1 MNAGETL
8 DRPTFWHSFVN
19 KDNGHVSRLSFQHDR
34 DSPAPV
40 QRFWARMPGHCTVT
54 GGLLRMLGVSGLVL
68 MLVLASALT
77 MPGAALAATVAS
89 ERPVQ
94 VAAAANLQPVLAEL
108 VPMFERQHPGRVRV
122 TVTVGSSANLVR
134 QIQQGL
140 PADLFLSADEAY
152 ALRLFDAGLTPD
164 RGTVYATG
172 RLVLMVP
179 AASRLPLDPQLA
191 GLSAALPAMDK
202 FAIAN
207 PELAP
212 YGKAAVQALHH
223 LGLWPALQGKIV
235 LGESIAQTT
244 QFISTGAAQAG
255 ITALSLALAPELAG
269 RVRYVLVPEKLHAPL
284 HQRMVLLKTATPA
297 ARVFYEFL
305 QSSQARAVLQRYG
318 YV

>member
-1 MNAGETL
+1 MV
-8 DRPTFWHSFVN
+8 RF
-19 KDNGHVSRLSFQHDR
+19 SFQR
-34 DSPAPV
+34 TRAGRTV
-40 QRFWARMPGHCTVT
+40 AQVRAARLCG
-54 GGLLRMLGVSGLVL
+54 
-68 MLVLASALT
+68 VLAL
-77 MPGAALAATVAS
+77 ALAWAVPGPARAQPPV
-89 ERPVQ
+89 RPVQ

-108 VPMFERQHPGRVRV
+108 GPLYEGQHPGDRVS
-122 TVTVGSSANLVR
+122 VTVGSSANLVR

-140 PADLFLSADEAY
+140 PADLFMSADEAY

-179 AASRLPLDPQLA
+179 AASRVPLDAELA
-191 GLSAALPAMDK
+191 GLSAAWPSIAR

-212 YGKAAVQALHH
+212 YGQAALQALQH
-223 LGLWPALQGKIV
+223 LGLWPAPPGKIV

-255 ITALSLALAPELAG
+255 MTALSLALAPQLAG
-269 RVRYVLVPEKLHAPL
+269 RVRYVLVPETLHAPL
-284 HQRMVLLKTATPA
+284 HQRMVLLKTASPA
-297 ARVFYEFL
+297 ARAFYAFL
-305 QSSQARAVLQRYG
+305 QSPQARAVLQRYG

>member
-1 MNAGETL
+1 MG
-8 DRPTFWHSFVN
+8 
-19 KDNGHVSRLSFQHDR
+19 RLSL
-34 DSPAPV
+34 
-40 QRFWARMPGHCTVT
+40 RFGQTT
-54 GGLLRMLGVSGLVL
+54 
-68 MLVLASALT
+68 
-77 MPGAALAATVAS
+77 LAATRRRLARLCGGLALAIAFVGFGPGSALAQPPV
-89 ERPVQ
+89 RPVR

-108 VPMFERQHPGRVRV
+108 VPLYERQHPGSGAV

-140 PADLFLSADEAY
+140 PADLFMSADEAY

-179 AASRLPLDPQLA
+179 AASQLPLDPQLA
-191 GLSAALPAMDK
+191 GLSAAWPSIAR

-212 YGKAAVQALHH
+212 YGKAARQALQH
-223 LGLWPALQGKIV
+223 LGLWPVPPGKIV

-255 ITALSLALAPELAG
+255 MTALSLALAPELAG
-269 RVRYVLVPEKLHAPL
+269 RVRYVLVPETLHAPL
-284 HQRMVLLKTATPA
+284 HQRMVLLKTASPQ
-297 ARVFYEFL
+297 ARAFYAFL
-305 QSSQARAVLQRYG
+305 QSPQARAVLQRYG

>member
-1 MNAGETL
+1 M
-8 DRPTFWHSFVN
+8 R
-19 KDNGHVSRLSFQHDR
+19 RLSFQHDR

-54 GGLLRMLGVSGLVL
+54 GGLLRMLGVSGFVL

-89 ERPVQ
+89 DRPVQ

-191 GLSAALPAMDK
+191 GLSAALPAIDK

-212 YGKAAVQALHH
+212 YGKAAVQALQN
-223 LGLWPALQGKIV
+223 LQLWPALQGKIV

-305 QSSQARAVLQRYG
+305 QSPQARAVLQRYG